1 MKNKKILAIIGL
13 VLLIIFVFINS
24 FYSRTKKQNTTFPV
38 LTDEQ
43 IKNNGVFTPAKT
55 DISELPQVAPNRVA
69 QKEKDKVAP
78 ILPISVKNVST
89 SVGITTNI
97 NVFSIASEPSQIIH
111 IEIYGVNYYLSDS
124 TTDNPQAVA
133 FIESFNMIKKLL
145 TEKGI
150 KPENLQ
156 IIFGSREYI
165 QNTSE
170 NWIKTFNLLP

>member
-1 MKNKKILAIIGL
+1 MKNKKIQTIIAL
-13 VLLIIFVFINS
+13 VLLIIIVLIYI
-24 FYSRTKKQNTTFPV
+24 FYSRTNEQDVSFPKLIDDQV
-38 LTDEQ
+38 GN
-43 IKNNGVFTPAKT
+43 IKVFTPAKT
-55 DISELPQVAPNRVA
+55 EISEILQTVPSPIA
-69 QKEKDKVAP
+69 QKEKDKIEP
-78 ILPISVKNVST
+78 ILPLSIKNFST

-111 IEIYGVNYYLSDS
+111 IEIYGINYHLSDS

-133 FIESFNMIKKLL
+133 FIESFNKIKKLL

-156 IIFGSREYI
+156 IIFGTREYI

-170 NWIKTFNLLP
+170 DWVKSFNLLP